1 MLMTRFE
8 LYDQKKSENSHL
20 LCLRSCCLALR
31 CSQVSILGV
40 HWPSLKMNANRLKQ
54 WNKQLNLNYMILWKS
69 DAEKVKKSENSH
81 LLCSRSCCPCIKK
94 IRSWESKKII
104 WIIWFSENQIK
115 KIRKFKLTLL
125 EILLPLY

>member
-1 MLMTRFE
+1 MIRKN
-8 LYDQKKSENSHL
+8 QKIHTYFAQDL
-20 LCLRSCCLALR
+20 VALALR

-81 LLCSRSCCPCIKK
+81 LLCSRSCCLCIKMFTDINFWMSTGRLWK
-94 IRSWESKKII
+94 WM
-104 WIIWFSENQIK
+104 Q
-115 KIRKFKLTLL
+115 TD
-125 EILLPLY
+125 